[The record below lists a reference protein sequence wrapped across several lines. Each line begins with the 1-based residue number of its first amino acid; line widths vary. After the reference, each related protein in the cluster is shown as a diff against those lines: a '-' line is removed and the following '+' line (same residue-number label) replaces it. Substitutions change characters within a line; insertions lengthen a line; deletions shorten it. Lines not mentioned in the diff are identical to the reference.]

1 MHSNCHYHHNYHCFH
16 FYHHHHRKA
25 TSSVTIEELDDLTN
39 GLQRV
44 SIKKQ
49 RSEKQDRRLTLI
61 QNAAMSM
68 TNSGCSTNLQFWNHL
83 DFITG
88 GEHVLPSLYAY
99 IEFRLGIDPEYDA
112 MGWADMAEF
121 LFEDYKED
129 ELLGN
134 VKIFMDNYSVETNWT
149 SMVDEVQAWHAE
161 YFRRLKDPANKGGKC
176 LQGVAL
182 QNALLD
188 CIKSLLP

>member
-1 MHSNCHYHHNYHCFH
+1 
-16 FYHHHHRKA
+16 
-25 TSSVTIEELDDLTN
+25 
-39 GLQRV
+39 
-44 SIKKQ
+44 
-49 RSEKQDRRLTLI
+49 
-61 QNAAMSM
+61 M